1 MGTFITAEEI
11 QAKTLLPA
19 VKEMQADDIDD
30 RLIDPAERMIEEGF
44 NLDLDTDGDP
54 SYFAGTFDNRPRL
67 RTQFQKDYKQS
78 LILLIDRMAINPHG
92 YGSQTLR
99 GASVGF
105 GSLMPHE
112 VKSLM
117 NRWARPPTLFRR

>member
-19 VKEMQADDIDD
+19 VKNMQSDDIDD
-30 RLIDPAERMIEEGF
+30 RLIDPAERMIEEEF

-54 SYFAGTFDNRPRL
+54 SYFAGIFDNKPRL

-78 LILLIDRMAINPHG
+78 LMLIIDRMAVNPHG
-92 YGSQTLR
+92 HGSQTLR

-105 GSLMPHE
+105 GSFMPHE

-117 NRWARPPTLFRR
+117 NRWAQPPMLFRR